1 MRFWKLSHLKLWF
14 LLSMRSCI
22 SRQWIPRNLSGVFG
36 SHRKFWSSRQKSY
49 VFLAPPLPGQLSLV
63 SRPLLS
69 RFFLDFQDK
78 YLESLCSSNILA
90 FDAEGTGFWLEEKS
104 KNQSQWRSKTR
115 QLVSASPA
123 SPVLPGQ
130 EWGSVS
136 CWSLLLPPV
145 RLAGDMRL
153 KADFLLGIT
162 AQPTSSRK
170 PSDKDN
176 GWHPGPWEGVWR
188 SRAEWLTPA
197 SSQNIPRSAFL
208 NAELTPWQ
216 TTILPRGGRLAAES

>member
-1 MRFWKLSHLKLWF
+1 M
-14 LLSMRSCI
+14 
-22 SRQWIPRNLSGVFG
+22 FG
-36 SHRKFWSSRQKSY
+36 SHRKFWRSSRQKSY
-49 VFLAPPLPGQLSLV
+49 VFLAPLLPGQLSPV

-78 YLESLCSSNILA
+78 YLESLCSSDTLA

-104 KNQSQWRSKTR
+104 ESQSQWRSQTR

-130 EWGSVS
+130 EWGPAS

-145 RLAGDMRL
+145 RLAVDMRL

-176 GWHPGPWEGVWR
+176 G
-188 SRAEWLTPA
+188 
-197 SSQNIPRSAFL
+197 
-208 NAELTPWQ
+208 
-216 TTILPRGGRLAAES
+216 

>member
-1 MRFWKLSHLKLWF
+1 MNPQESVWSVWQSQKVLEFKAKILCVPS
-14 LLSMRSCI
+14 SPS
-22 SRQWIPRNLSGVFG
+22 PRPAVSGFPA
-36 SHRKFWSSRQKSY
+36 F
-49 VFLAPPLPGQLSLV
+49 AV
-63 SRPLLS
+63 SV
-69 RFFLDFQDK
+69 FLDFQDK

-104 KNQSQWRSKTR
+104 KNQSPWRSKTR

-145 RLAGDMRL
+145 RLAVDVRL
-153 KADFLLGIT
+153 EADFLLGIT

-176 GWHPGPWEGVWR
+176 G
-188 SRAEWLTPA
+188 
-197 SSQNIPRSAFL
+197 
-208 NAELTPWQ
+208 
-216 TTILPRGGRLAAES
+216 